1 METLKFL
8 MPPNSTHAKL
18 IPSTFP
24 SPLGL
29 EAAFR
34 LNESTVS
41 LMETDNSSNSS
52 PHPDY
57 DCWSSSVS
65 RRSSPTTTKSDR
77 EYGSRSEDDS
87 DDDDVSVGCE
97 SPPPPNFSPAT
108 PPSPTK
114 SPLTDASRKPL
125 RGLGDGH
132 QSAFL
137 KFSIDNILRPEF
149 GGYTRKPATTTSKTR
164 SKRTAGAA
172 GSPTKK
178 GSCAVG
184 ADEAPVDL
192 SKLSKDCA
200 NSKQPQ
206 EQQQQVKTES
216 ADSKQDGNILWPAW
230 VYCTRYSDRPS
241 SGECQLFLF
250 KPWIEK
256 HLKWQFILNN
266 SDKIF
271 ALMIESV

>member
-1 METLKFL
+1 MSCWRLCACFQSAMEALRFL
-8 MPPNSTHAKL
+8 MPPNSAHAKL
-18 IPSTFP
+18 ITPSTFP

-29 EAAFR
+29 DTTAYR
-34 LNESTVS
+34 LNESAIS

-97 SPPPPNFSPAT
+97 SPPPPHFSPIT

-132 QSAFL
+132 QTAFL

-149 GGYTRKPATTTSKTR
+149 GGYTRKPTTATSKTR
-164 SKRTAGAA
+164 SKRAAGAA
-172 GSPTKK
+172 SALAKK
-178 GSCAVG
+178 ARRADG

-200 NSKQPQ
+200 NGKQQQ
-206 EQQQQVKTES
+206 EQQQPQQQVKTEN

-241 SGECQLFLF
+241 SGKSSRWFY
-250 KPWIEK
+250 
-256 HLKWQFILNN
+256 
-266 SDKIF
+266 
-271 ALMIESV
+271 

>member
-1 METLKFL
+1 
-8 MPPNSTHAKL
+8 MPPNSAHAKL
-18 IPSTFP
+18 IAPSTFP
-24 SPLGL
+24 SPLAL
-29 EAAFR
+29 EAFR
-34 LNESTVS
+34 LNESVS

-97 SPPPPNFSPAT
+97 SPPPANFSPAT

-132 QSAFL
+132 QTAFL

-149 GGYTRKPATTTSKTR
+149 GGYTRKPATATSKSR
-164 SKRTAGAA
+164 SKRAATAAGAPA
-172 GSPTKK
+172 KK
-178 GSCAVG
+178 ASCAAG

-200 NSKQPQ
+200 SGKQQQ
-206 EQQQQVKTES
+206 EQQQPQQQVKTES
-216 ADSKQDGNILWPAW
+216 ADSKQDDSILWPAW

-241 SGECQLFLF
+241 SGELCNCFY
-250 KPWIEK
+250 
-256 HLKWQFILNN
+256 
-266 SDKIF
+266 
-271 ALMIESV
+271 